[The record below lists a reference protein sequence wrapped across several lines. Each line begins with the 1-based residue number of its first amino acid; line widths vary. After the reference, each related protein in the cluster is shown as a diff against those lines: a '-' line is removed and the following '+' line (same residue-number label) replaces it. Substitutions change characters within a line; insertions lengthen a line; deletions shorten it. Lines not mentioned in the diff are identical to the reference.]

1 MRRRALALVLTGTL
15 VATLSPAQA
24 VAATRPLRGGE
35 PAKAVPAA
43 AAGGPAR
50 STGPVRQ
57 ARLAPPG
64 PARYAYDAAGRLVGV
79 TQPSGETA
87 RYAYDAAGN
96 TVGVDRFPSSRL
108 SVLSV
113 VPAAAPPGASVTIT
127 GTGFAST
134 AAGNTVTFGGNA
146 AARVASASPTSL
158 TVEVP
163 ASAATGAIRVAAD
176 GSTTDS
182 ASFSVLPGGPE
193 ITAMTPASGQAGT
206 EVTLTGRNFDQTLG
220 NDVVTLG
227 GQAVNLVSA
236 TATTLRFRVPDG
248 ATGGRVQVASPRGT
262 ATSAVDFFV
271 PPATVDPALVES
283 YARAEIGGTS
293 AVRIGAAGK
302 VAVLLFDA
310 PVGQNLSIGVSDIA
324 ATFAGAISARVISPD
339 GLDVPGGSDAHTT
352 AFDLD
357 LRGLRAGQTYA
368 LVIDPRSDTGTGSL
382 SVSFSEPLGG
392 ELTATGDAVT
402 KATSLPGQDIQLSFD
417 ADQGDAV
424 SLGFTG
430 NSLPN
435 SADVYVAGPTGEPVG
450 ARWVLSARSTKSLD
464 IAALPM
470 NGAYRVVI
478 DEDSAATGS
487 ITVTLSRWASAGEV
501 TRGGAART
509 ATITRAGQNAEAY
522 FDGTAGQTA
531 GLGLTGN
538 TLSAGADVTLLGPDN
553 APVNGPDGRPL
564 KERLTAGESG
574 ALQLQQLPATGRY
587 RVVVAPDAVGTGAI
601 TVTHSA
607 QIDGGTVTHDGDAVA
622 VTVQRAGQDAA
633 VGFQAT
639 NGERPSVLI
648 DNAFAA
654 SVYAYVYGP
663 DGRQVGDRL
672 SVSRN
677 AVRDL
682 DLPPLGPGRHRIV
695 IAPTN
700 AAVGTARVSLST
712 ELDGGTLDVG
722 GAARTVAFARRGQN
736 ARLSF
741 SPTSAQRQLRLNVSA
756 NGLPS
761 YTSATLYD
769 PAGTN
774 LGRVDLRNL
783 TGADL
788 PDLPGTA
795 VGTYQLVLNP
805 NTAGT
810 GALTL
815 ALATRSA
822 GSGGGAM
829 MPAAA
834 PAAPAVLPAAPDTPT
849 GSDPTTWTPDA
860 INLTGADWLARRQS
874 HEAPDPLRAPARTTA
889 VSGHMLKLD
898 GTPLVGASASIAG
911 VRTTTDRHG
920 RFLLA
925 GVRPGDATLVV
936 DGTPA
941 GTGADR
947 YGVFEIKVTAR
958 AGRTTVLPYTVWMQR
973 LDTEHMVRI
982 DAPIAKDLVL
992 TTPKIPGL
1000 EVRIPAGS
1008 VIRDRAG
1015 KVVHELGITP
1025 IPLDRAPFPLPTNGI
1040 VPTYFTVQPGGA
1052 SVFPSGAQIIYPN
1065 YTKLAPYTRVDFW
1078 GYDPEGKGWH
1088 VYGRGEVSADGRQV
1102 VPDPKT
1108 RVWSFTGAMFN
1119 SASRPGWL
1127 ESIFT
1132 DAMDWLDGDP
1142 VDLSTGRLTDSH
1154 TDLAVSDT
1162 FPIAVTRN
1170 YWQADDDRR
1179 DFGVGW
1185 LSQYGMFF
1193 HSEDQYD
1200 EVDLYLPGGRKVHFV
1215 RTSEATGFDKVV
1227 LEAVDTTGEWRGARV
1242 KYAKDPAFGDNRG
1255 WVLTRRDGM
1264 VFTIPLYGALAAVR
1278 DRNGNQISLSYDG
1291 NRLTQVTSPNGR
1303 WIRFTHDNRNRITS
1317 ATDNVGRAVAY
1328 TYNGQ
1333 GLLETVTDPAG
1344 KVSRYTYDAEKR
1356 LKTATDA
1363 RNVTYLVNEYDA
1375 NGRVQKQTL
1384 PGNVV
1389 YQFAY
1394 ELSAAGKVTAT
1405 RVTQPDGTVRRVEFN
1420 AAGAAV
1426 SDTAAY
1432 GTAAQATTRY
1442 ERSAHQQITA
1452 VVDPL
1457 NRRTRYD
1464 YDAEGRLED
1473 VFQLEGEDGRRRVA
1487 HYVYGGPYDQPLF
1500 VHGLGDQKTGYT
1512 YEQDGDLQTVTD
1524 PMNRTTRFTYTGA
1537 GQVRTV
1543 TDPADKVTTLDYRG
1557 GDLASVTDP
1566 LRRVVRQFTDAAGR
1580 PIAVTDAAGAETRLR
1595 YDSLNQVKQVSD
1607 ALGATTALDYDENG
1621 NLTGITDARNNRTS
1635 WQYGP
1640 SDQVSVAT
1648 DPLTKADTWQYD
1660 NAGRVQQFESR
1671 GRHVTGIVPDP
1682 LRRITEVTYGK
1693 GTPDASAV
1701 THGYDAVGRPVSI
1714 TEGLNE
1720 VTSIGWD
1727 RLDRLTRIQS
1737 SRSSVDYGYDPVD
1750 RRENLKIDG
1759 RVVTRY
1765 AYDDDNTLRRI
1776 EQGDDVVEVEQ
1787 RDATGRPTTV
1797 RLPGGWS
1804 RTTSYDDA
1812 GQVLGLAYRHGGAD
1826 KGTLTY
1832 AYDPAGRVASVEG
1845 SLARIDL
1852 PAARTGLQYD
1862 AANRLTSAGGHS
1874 LTYDA
1879 DGNLLGYGNT
1889 AYYWNNR
1896 GQLTGTGRPE
1906 SSEAYRYDAFGRRTD
1921 RSAGTDGTATVSDGT
1936 DPVQERSG
1944 PRTTDLMAGGTDEW
1958 FSRRDSGGQR
1968 TYLTDLTGST
1978 VALGD
1983 SAGALRAEYAY
1994 DPHGVQ
2000 TRTGEATS
2008 NRFSWTGRERDD
2020 SGLSYHRARYYDPQL
2035 QRFISEDPI
2044 GPAGGLN
2051 QYAYAG
2057 NSPTNATDPSGNSPL
2072 LVGCLVG
2079 GFTDGAL
2086 DYVGQRLSGRKVD
2099 WGWGGVGGSA
2109 ALGCASG
2116 LAGAVFARLG
2126 KGAKAAG
2133 CMANSFAPDTLVLMA
2148 DGSRK
2153 RIADVRPGDRVLAA
2167 PENDPDATPV
2177 AATVTTS
2184 ITGTGDKDLV
2194 DISVAGGEPITA
2206 TAGHPFWLPREHR
2219 WVEAG
2224 DLAAGSLLRT
2234 SSGTYVQV
2242 TAVSDRSSRTTVHN
2256 LTVAGE
2262 HTFYVVAN
2270 GAAVLVH
2277 NINTPIGCSLG
2288 GRQPFYEIPA
2298 GSAGGRGAGQRI
2310 TGGMLGDYNIGVNAR
2325 GGPAPLCSYCR
2336 TNSATSLDHVTARVR
2351 GGDLTDA
2358 NITPACTFCNSSKG
2372 ARGGPVNLPPNVVEP
2387 FIPPWFVKLGP

>member
-1 MRRRALALVLTGTL
+1 MLPSIGESTVRRALALVLTGTL
-15 VATLSPAQA
+15 VASLSPAESLAAAPSRLGGQPAQA
-24 VAATRPLRGGE
+24 A
-35 PAKAVPAA
+35 PAA
-43 AAGGPAR
+43 APA
-50 STGPVRQ
+50 SVRQ
-57 ARLAPPG
+57 ARLAAPG
-64 PARYAYDAAGRLVGV
+64 PAGYAYDAAGRLVGV
-79 TQPSGETA
+79 TQPGGETA
-87 RYAYDAAGN
+87 RYAYDATGN

-113 VPAAAPPGASVTIT
+113 VPAAAPPGASITIT
-127 GTGFAST
+127 GTGFAAA
-134 AAGNTVTFGGNA
+134 AAGNTVMFSGGATA
-146 AARVASASPTSL
+146 AVSSASPTSL
-158 TVEVP
+158 TVVVP
-163 ASAATGAIRVAAD
+163 AAAATGAIRVAAA
-176 GSTTDS
+176 GSTADS
-182 ASFSVLPGGPE
+182 ASFRVLPGGPE

-206 EVTLTGRNFDQTLG
+206 EVTLTGRNFDPTLG

-227 GQAVNLVSA
+227 GQAVNLVAA

-262 ATSAVDFFV
+262 ATSAADFFV
-271 PPATVDPALVES
+271 PPATVDPATIES
-283 YARAEIGGTS
+283 YARAEIGRTS
-293 AVRIGAAGK
+293 AVRIDTAGK

-310 PVGQNLSIGVSDIA
+310 PVGQNLSVGVSDLA
-324 ATFAGAISARVISPD
+324 ATLAGSVSARVISPD
-339 GLDVPGGSDAHTT
+339 GLDVPDGSDAHTSP
-352 AFDLD
+352 FDLD

-368 LVIDPRSDTGTGSL
+368 LVIDPRSATGTGGL
-382 SVSFSEPLGG
+382 SVSLSEPLGG
-392 ELTATGDAVT
+392 ELTATGDGVA
-402 KATSLPGQDIQLSFD
+402 AAASLPGQDVQLSFD

-430 NSLPN
+430 NDLPN
-435 SADVYVAGPTGEPVG
+435 SADVFLAGPTGEPVG

-464 IAALPM
+464 ITALPM

-478 DEDSAATGS
+478 DVGGAALGS
-487 ITVTLSRWASAGEV
+487 VTVTLSRWASAGEV
-501 TRGGAART
+501 TRGGEART
-509 ATITRAGQNAEAY
+509 ATITRAGQNAEAW
-522 FDGTAGQTA
+522 FDGVAGQTA

-538 TLSAGADVTLLGPDN
+538 TLTTGADVTLLGPDDL
-553 APVNGPDGRPL
+553 PVEDPDGRVV
-564 KERLTAGESG
+564 KERLSARDNG
-574 ALQLQQLPATGRY
+574 AIHLQRLPATGRY

-607 QIDGGTVTHDGDAVA
+607 QVDGGTVTRDGDAVA
-622 VTVQRAGQDAA
+622 VTVQRAGQDAG
-633 VGFQAT
+633 VGFDAA
-639 NGERPSVLI
+639 NGERSSVLI
-648 DNAFAA
+648 DNALSV
-654 SVYAYVYGP
+654 SVYGYVYGP
-663 DGRQVGDRL
+663 DGRQIGDRV
-672 SVSRN
+672 SVGRG
-677 AVRDL
+677 AVREL
-682 DLPPLGPGRHRIV
+682 DLPPLGPGRYRV
-695 IAPTN
+695 VVAPTN
-700 AAVGTARVSLST
+700 AATGTARVSLSA
-712 ELDGGTLDVG
+712 ELDGGTLAVG
-722 GAARTVAFARRGQN
+722 GAAATVTFARRGQN
-736 ARLSF
+736 ARLAF
-741 SPTSAQRQLRLNVSA
+741 SPTGAQRLLRLNVSA

-769 PAGTN
+769 PAGAN
-774 LGRVDLRNL
+774 LGKVDLRNL

-788 PDLPGTA
+788 PDLPDPAG
-795 VGTYQLVLNP
+795 GTYLLVLNP
-805 NTAGT
+805 NQAGV

-822 GSGGGAM
+822 GSGGGAVT
-829 MPAAA
+829 PAA
-834 PAAPAVLPAAPDTPT
+834 LPAAPRPPT
-849 GSDPTTWTPDA
+849 GTDPTTWTPDEA
-860 INLTGADWLARRQS
+860 NLAGASWLARRKPA
-874 HEAPDPLRAPARTTA
+874 EAPDPLRARAGTTA

-898 GTPLVGASASIAG
+898 GTPLAGASAAIGG

-920 RFLLA
+920 RFLLS
-925 GVRPGDATLVV
+925 GVPAGDAVLVV
-936 DGTPA
+936 DGTA
-941 GTGADR
+941 ASTGTDR
-947 YGVFEIKVTAR
+947 YGVFEIKVTTR

-973 LDTEHMVRI
+973 LDTEHMVRV

-1015 KVVHELGITP
+1015 NVVHELGITP
-1025 IPLDRAPFPLPTNGI
+1025 IPLDRAPFPLPENGI

-1052 SVFPSGAQIIYPN
+1052 SVFPDGAQIIYPN
-1065 YTKLAPYTRVDFW
+1065 YTKLAPHTRVDFW
-1078 GYDPEGKGWH
+1078 NYDPEREGWH

-1102 VPDPKT
+1102 VPDAKT

-1119 SASRPGWL
+1119 SGSRPAWL
-1127 ESIFT
+1127 ESIFS
-1132 DAMDWLDGDP
+1132 DALDWLDGDP
-1142 VDLSTGRLTDSH
+1142 VDLATGKLTDSH
-1154 TDLAVSDT
+1154 TDLSVSDT

-1185 LSQYGMFF
+1185 LGQYGMFF

-1200 EVDLYLPGGRKVHFV
+1200 EVDLYLPGGRKVHFARV
-1215 RTSEATGFDKVV
+1215 NAETKFNKVV
-1227 LEAVDTTGEWRGARV
+1227 LEAVDTTGEWLGARV
-1242 KYAKDPAFGDNRG
+1242 RYAKDPAFGGSGG

-1264 VFTIPLYGALAAVR
+1264 VFAVPLYGNLVAVR

-1291 NRLTQVTSPNGR
+1291 NRLKQVTSPNGR

-1317 ATDNVGRAVAY
+1317 ATDNAGRAVAY

-1344 KVSRYTYDAEKR
+1344 KVTRYTYDEDKR

-1363 RNVTYLVNEYDA
+1363 RGITYLDNEYDA

-1384 PGNVV
+1384 PGGVV

-1394 ELSAAGKVTAT
+1394 ELNGAGKVTAT
-1405 RVTQPDGTVRRVEFN
+1405 RVTQPDGSVRRVEFN

-1457 NRRTRYD
+1457 NRRTRLD
-1464 YDAEGRLED
+1464 YDAQGRLED
-1473 VFQLEGEDGRRRVA
+1473 VYELEGEDGRRRVA

-1500 VHGLGDQKTGYT
+1500 FHGLGDQKTGYT

-1524 PMNRTTRFTYTGA
+1524 PMNRITRLTYNSA

-1566 LRRVVRQFTDAAGR
+1566 LGRVVRQFTDAAGR

-1595 YDSLNQVKQVSD
+1595 YDSLNQVKQVTD
-1607 ALGATTALDYDENG
+1607 ALGATTGLDYDENG

-1635 WQYGP
+1635 WQYDP
-1640 SDQVSVAT
+1640 SDRVRTAT

-1660 NAGRVQQFESR
+1660 SAGRVERFESR
-1671 GRHVTGIVPDP
+1671 GRRVTGVVPDP
-1682 LRRITEVTYGK
+1682 VRRTTEITYGK
-1693 GTPDASAV
+1693 GTAGAANV
-1701 THGYDAVGRPVSI
+1701 THAFDAVGRPVTI
-1714 TEGLNE
+1714 TEAGGE
-1720 VTSIGWD
+1720 VTTLGWD
-1727 RLDRLTRIQS
+1727 RFDRLTGIQS
-1737 SRSSVDYGYDPVD
+1737 SRPSVAYGYDPVD
-1750 RRENLKIDG
+1750 RRETLKVDG
-1759 RVVTRY
+1759 RIVTRY
-1765 AYDDDNTLRRI
+1765 AYDDDDTLRRI
-1776 EQGDDVVEVEQ
+1776 EQGDDVVEVEE
-1787 RDATGRPTTV
+1787 RDATGRPKTV

-1804 RTTSYDDA
+1804 RVTRYDAA
-1812 GQVLGLAYRHGGAD
+1812 GQVLGLTYRHGGAD

-1832 AYDPAGRVASVEG
+1832 TYDAAGRVTAVEG

-1874 LTYDA
+1874 LTYDD
-1879 DGNLLGYGNT
+1879 DGNLVGHGNT
-1889 AYYWNNR
+1889 AYHWNNR
-1896 GQLTGTGRPE
+1896 GQLTGVGRPE
-1906 SSEAYRYDAFGRRTD
+1906 SAELYTYDAFGRRAE
-1921 RSAGTDGTATVSDGT
+1921 RIVGAAGTTTVSDGT

-1944 PRTTDLMAGGTDEW
+1944 ARTTDLLAGGTDEW
-1958 FSRRDSGGQR
+1958 FSRRDAGGLR

-1983 SAGALRAEYAY
+1983 PAGALRTEYAY

-2000 TRTGEATS
+2000 TRTGEATT

-2020 SGLSYHRARYYDPQL
+2020 FGLSYHRARYYDPEL

-2044 GPAGGLN
+2044 GQAGGLN
-2051 QYAYAG
+2051 LYAYAG
-2057 NSPTNATDPSGNSPL
+2057 NSPTNATDPSGNNPL

-2079 GFTDGAL
+2079 GFSDGLL
-2086 DYVGQRLSGRKVD
+2086 DFAGQRLSGRKVD
-2099 WGWGGVGGSA
+2099 WGWGGVGGAA
-2109 ALGCASG
+2109 ALGCATG
-2116 LAGAVFARLG
+2116 MAGAVFARLG

-2133 CMANSFAPDTLVLMA
+2133 CMSNSFAPDTQVLMA
-2148 DGSRK
+2148 DGSRR

-2167 PENDPDATPV
+2167 PDNDPDATPV

-2184 ITGTGDKDLV
+2184 IAGTGDKDLV
-2194 DISVAGGEPITA
+2194 DISVAGGKPITA

-2219 WVEAG
+2219 WAEAG
-2224 DLAAGSLLRT
+2224 DLADGDLLRT

-2242 TAVSDRSSRTTVHN
+2242 TAVSDRSRHTTVHN
-2256 LTVAGE
+2256 LTVAGQ

-2277 NINTPIGCSLG
+2277 NINTPIGCTIA

-2298 GSAGGRGAGQRI
+2298 GSAGGNGAGKRI
-2310 TGGMLGDYNIGVNAR
+2310 TGGMLQDYNIGVRAN
-2325 GGPAPLCSYCR
+2325 PNLPSPVCSYCR
-2336 TNSATSLDHVTARVR
+2336 TNTANSLDHVTARVR
-2351 GGDLTDA
+2351 GGDLTDP
-2358 NITPACTFCNSSKG
+2358 NITPACWFCNPSKG
-2372 ARGGPVNLPPNVVEP
+2372 PRDAPVNLPPGVPSP
-2387 FIPPWFVKLGP
+2387 FVPPWFVKLGP